1 MLKTTGGQQLEIAQV
16 KDLVQLNIIGI
27 SWSYN
32 IIQLNYVEDNCRQ
45 LEKAQVR
52 RVKDPIQL
60 NYIAISWNNSII
72 HVEFN

>member
-1 MLKTTGGQQLEIAQV
+1 MEIAQV

-45 LEKAQVR
+45 LEKGQVR
-52 RVKDPIQL
+52 RVKDTIQL
-60 NYIAISWNNSII
+60 NYVAISWNNSII